1 MFQTFPPKLHN
12 PLTSFYTESFV
23 NRGNQFIHK
32 YIKMKKT
39 IIISSVSLLLL
50 ASCVSKKKYTAL
62 ESNLSDTQSAL
73 TKTQVEK
80 EDLEAKMAKIEARV
94 TEYNEKI
101 NSLKEVNDN
110 QLNTVDDV
118 AVMSNHTKD
127 KMRAT
132 LKKVD
137 AKKLAEAKTLQDS
150 MNLAVSYTLKKSIS
164 DEEDDV
170 DVNIDKTVV
179 MINISD
185 KMLFNSGSY
194 KVSNKANTILEKL
207 AEVINSEPS
216 MEVMVE
222 GHTDARTINT
232 EMFRNNWDLS
242 VKRATSVVEILQ
254 DKYKVDPAK
263 MIAAG
268 RSSYLP
274 LVENDTK
281 DNMSKNRRTRI
292 VIIPNLDKFF
302 ALLDAETL

>member
-1 MFQTFPPKLHN
+1 
-12 PLTSFYTESFV
+12 
-23 NRGNQFIHK
+23 
-32 YIKMKKT
+32 MKKT
-39 IIISSVSLLLL
+39 LVVSSFSLILL

-62 ESNLSDTQSAL
+62 EGNLSETQSRL

-80 EDLEAKMAKIEARV
+80 EELEGKMAKIEARV
-94 TEYNEKI
+94 TEYNDKI
-101 NSLKEVNDN
+101 SSLKKVNDN

-118 AVMSNHTKD
+118 AVMSNNTKD

-132 LKKVD
+132 LQNVD
-137 AKKLAEAKTLQDS
+137 ADKLAGAKTLQDS
-150 MNLAVSYTLKKSIS
+150 MNLAVSYNLKKTIS

-170 DVNIDKTVV
+170 DVSIDKTVV

-222 GHTDARTINT
+222 GHTDSRTIST

-242 VKRATSVVEILQ
+242 VKRATSVVQILQ

-274 LVENDTK
+274 LVENDSK
-281 DNMSKNRRTRI
+281 ENMAKNRRTRI